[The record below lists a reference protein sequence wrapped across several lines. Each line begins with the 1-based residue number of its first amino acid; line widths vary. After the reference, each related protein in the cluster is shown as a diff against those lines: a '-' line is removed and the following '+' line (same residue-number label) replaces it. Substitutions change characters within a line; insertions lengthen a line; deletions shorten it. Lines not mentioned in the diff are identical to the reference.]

1 MNKPEWPLQK
11 KMEVEWVDS
20 CSDTRWNSLGYYQN
34 EARTSLCRSTGYLL
48 SKTEDT
54 IILIQS
60 ISGTTDN
67 VAESI
72 SIPMVAVTK
81 MRVLKGGLE

>member
-1 MNKPEWPLQK
+1 MPNANWPLSK

-20 CSDTRWNSLGYYQN
+20 CSDTRWADIGYYRAN
-34 EARTSLCRSTGYLL
+34 ASTSLCRSTGYLL